1 MDSGREQQDWFEK
14 QTSSANT
21 QHLPVIKASA
31 MQLQRVNRKC
41 TEEMSNTTAPLQ
53 GKYKFGHFQQIA
65 FKTELQQAEGTNVGS
80 REEGRRERGKQIVK
94 RGKG

>member
-31 MQLQRVNRKC
+31 MQLQRVNKKC

-53 GKYKFGHFQQIA
+53 GENTSLGISRIP
-65 FKTELQQAEGTNVGS
+65 ELPSGQSCS
-80 REEGRRERGKQIVK
+80 RLKARPWGQGKKEEEKEENR
-94 RGKG
+94 